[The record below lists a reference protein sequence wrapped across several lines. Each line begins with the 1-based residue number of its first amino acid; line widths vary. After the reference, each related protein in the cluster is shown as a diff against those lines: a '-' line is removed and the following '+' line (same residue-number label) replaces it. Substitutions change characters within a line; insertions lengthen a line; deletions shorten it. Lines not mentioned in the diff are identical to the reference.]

1 MFRSAISLLSVFAA
15 LCLETLGAD
24 DRAAAFAGWP
34 DGWVEAYGHFERFI
48 AGRNATWPSSGLEIS
63 EDGTISHAVRVAKS
77 RSESAYFYLFHH
89 GWDILAV
96 QVADHLGDH
105 YSYIPGNYVAA
116 IRVSTA
122 SGYQYIYPLVS
133 FEIVKPPPDAL
144 LPEPGGFPFRIRV
157 QPPPADP
164 ESAWPNERLLQF
176 LDFHIFPRDPR
187 LGPDHPWRIEK
198 RNNKVAPPVTLTLDN
213 HGHVER
219 ELVKEANA
227 EQLLRW
233 RIYHNGWLVRRD
245 SAAGITRAD
254 LDVGPGTYQACVGVE
269 GPGGFMPVSN
279 ILEFPMFPD
288 VAGKNVVIP
297 SDTDGDGIPDF
308 FAAFPAGAGESATIR
323 SDIDGDGVSA
333 PAAAPPKDAPGT
345 GIKKESEPDD
355 VISASETPRNL
366 RELWESWHIRL
377 KIESPV
383 TR

>member
-164 ESAWPNERLLQF
+164 ESVWPSERFLHF
-176 LDFHIFPRDPR
+176 LDFDIFPHR
-187 LGPDHPWRIEK
+187 HPWSIEK
-198 RNNKVAPPVTLTLDN
+198 RNSKVAPPLTLTLDN

-233 RIYHNGWLVRRD
+233 RIYHNGRLVRRD

-288 VAGKNVVIP
+288 VAGKNAVIP
-297 SDTDGDGIPDF
+297 SDTDGDGTPDF
-308 FAAFPAGAGESATIR
+308 FAALPEDDRGPGLQQGA
-323 SDIDGDGVSA
+323 
-333 PAAAPPKDAPGT
+333 
-345 GIKKESEPDD
+345 EPDD
-355 VISASETPRNL
+355 VVSAAETPRNL

-377 KIESPV
+377 KIESPI
-383 TR
+383 TE

>member
-1 MFRSAISLLSVFAA
+1 MFRSTIGLLSVLAA

-34 DGWVEAYGHFERFI
+34 DGWVEAYERFERFI

-63 EDGTISHAVRVAKS
+63 EDGTITHAVRVAES

-89 GWDILAV
+89 GREVLAV
-96 QVADHLGDH
+96 IMADKLGDR
-105 YSYIPGNYVAA
+105 YPYLPGNYVAA

-122 SGYQYIYPLVS
+122 SGYQYLYPLVS

-144 LPEPGGFPFRIRV
+144 LPEPGSFPFRIRV

-164 ESAWPNERLLQF
+164 ESVWPNERFLHF
-176 LDFHIFPRDPR
+176 LDFDIFPH
-187 LGPDHPWRIEK
+187 GHPWSIEK
-198 RNNKVAPPVTLTLDN
+198 QNSKVAPPVTLTLDN

-227 EQLLRW
+227 ERLLRW
-233 RIYHNGWLVRRD
+233 RIYRNGRLVRRD

-288 VAGKNVVIP
+288 VAGKNAVIP
-297 SDTDGDGIPDF
+297 SDRDGDGTPDF
-308 FAAFPAGAGESATIR
+308 FAALPEDDRGLGLQQGA
-323 SDIDGDGVSA
+323 
-333 PAAAPPKDAPGT
+333 
-345 GIKKESEPDD
+345 EPDD
-355 VISASETPRNL
+355 VASAAETPRNL

-377 KIESPV
+377 KIESPI
-383 TR
+383 TK